1 MAIARRYSSVGPTA
15 AHRRIVIK
23 DFDSI
28 KLLECEALC
37 HTGAPER
44 KMQVWLM
51 LEVKVHEVSMFVT
64 TRFRKAKII
73 LVYFLLSRYI
83 LRARRASLV
92 ES

>member
-28 KLLECEALC
+28 KLVETEALC
-37 HTGAPER
+37 HTGAPDR

-51 LEVKVHEVSMFVT
+51 LEVKVHEVSNVCNESFPRNEM
-64 TRFRKAKII
+64 
-73 LVYFLLSRYI
+73 
-83 LRARRASLV
+83 SL
-92 ES
+92 